1 MRVMLVSVPRMPAD
15 TRTARATPPQGG
27 YATVPVPWSTFD
39 YIERRSVTEPD
50 APLIVEAD
58 GITHTYADAAHAIGE
73 WSGWL
78 DQESGRRLVR
88 VAGLLENTAVPH
100 LLRVAA
106 AHAGVAYTS
115 LSPLLRGKTLLDA
128 LDRSGITDVV
138 VSGDD
143 ALRRLGLDAR
153 VGDLPESLVVHRNV
167 ARDIAFTPSGA
178 RDWMAPPERWPRPC
192 HTLVYTS
199 GTSGPAKPVRI
210 PAELMATYGRML
222 FGDRPR
228 TWPDSGYYSPWHPAH
243 VLGAVALEAAISR
256 GLRLILRRKFDP
268 DAFWTDVVDH
278 SCRLTVLISVAN
290 SVMARRE
297 SAPAEHPLELVGV
310 SPALSDYRAFE
321 DAFGVE
327 VINIYGMTELG
338 TVLTAGAPQDRL
350 MIGTPSA
357 QYRCRVL
364 PLPEVPEVPGLLPG
378 DQIGELAVAPVGL
391 RTSYEPGMEPL
402 SAWHDGWFHTGDIV
416 VDHDGAY
423 RFVGRAKDTI
433 RRRGRN
439 ISAHDLEEEVRALP
453 GVCDCACVS
462 YPDLDDSD
470 AGGGDDEIRLFVV
483 PVEPDAVDAEALVE
497 ALMKQVPR
505 FMVPRYV
512 DVVRALPWTPSGRLS
527 RNALRELP
535 LTASTYNR
543 KQVG

>member
-1 MRVMLVSVPRMPAD
+1 MLVSVPRMSDDIRA
-15 TRTARATPPQGG
+15 ARRHSQGG
-27 YATVPVPWSTFD
+27 CATVPVPRSTFD
-39 YIERRSVTEPD
+39 HIERRSVSEPD

-58 GITHTYADAAHAIGE
+58 GTTYTYADAAHVIRE

-78 DQESGRRLVR
+78 EQESGRRLVR

-106 AHAGVAYTS
+106 ARAGVVYTS

-138 VSGDD
+138 VSGED
-143 ALRRLGLDAR
+143 ALRQLGLDAR
-153 VGDLPESLVVHRNV
+153 VGDLSESLVVHRNV
-167 ARDIAFTPSGA
+167 ARDIAFTRSSA
-178 RDWMAPPERWPRPC
+178 NDRDWTAPERWPRPC

-210 PAELMATYGRML
+210 PAELMATYGRLL
-222 FGDRPR
+222 FGDRSR

-243 VLGAVALEAAISR
+243 VLGAVALEAAISS
-256 GLRLILRRKFDP
+256 GLRLVLRRKFDP
-268 DAFWTDVVDH
+268 DAFWADVVDH
-278 SCRLTVLISVAN
+278 NCRLTVLISVAN

-327 VINIYGMTELG
+327 IINIYGMTELG

-350 MIGTPSA
+350 MIGTPSP
-357 QYRCRVL
+357 QHRCRVL
-364 PLPEVPEVPGLLPG
+364 PLADVPEVPGLLPG
-378 DQIGELAVAPVGL
+378 DQIGELAVAPIGL

-416 VDHDGAY
+416 VDHGGAY

-462 YPDLDDSD
+462 YPDLDNPDS
-470 AGGGDDEIRLFVV
+470 GGGDDEIRLFVV
-483 PVEPDAVDAEALVE
+483 PVEPNAVDAEALVE
-497 ALMKQVPR
+497 ALMKQLPR

-527 RNALRELP
+527 RSALRELP

-543 KQVG
+543 KQAG